1 MAWHEP
7 SVAVGEK
14 IPLATVVKV
23 RDFPAKVHP
32 GGEGI
37 ECRVE
42 GTNPTSLS
50 SPLPIHT
57 HAHTHTPPVQPPIG
71 KGPHVVQSIE
81 VNLRAQS
88 RARRMEN

>member
-7 SVAVGEK
+7 SVDVGEK

-23 RDFPAKVHP
+23 REFPAQVHP
-32 GGEGI
+32 GVEGI

-50 SPLPIHT
+50 SPPPPT
-57 HAHTHTPPVQPPIG
+57 TTPPVQPPIG